1 MNNVQEI
8 VWSIEERIMQSGS
21 SNNNNSAVK
30 EIRNANC
37 LRDDFRMVNIV
48 KETFN
53 YLTSTFQR
61 HEGKIMLT
69 NTNMNIGEICVKHL
83 AIENANIVLKMKLGC
98 LILNTLIDQ
107 EYLILTRETGNFKV
121 VKFWMTIPTGKFL
134 FSLFI

>member
-69 NTNMNIGEICVKHL
+69 NTNMNVGEICVKHL

-98 LILNTLIDQ
+98 LILNTLP
-107 EYLILTRETGNFKV
+107 KKHV
-121 VKFWMTIPTGKFL
+121 PH
-134 FSLFI
+134 